1 MGLLFALILL
11 LVLAVVFFITYP
23 ILSRKIITKKYD
35 VFCAKKIKTISTKNG
50 YKFLTDL
57 SLSSFNKL
65 ELGIDH
71 IIFGKK
77 YIYILTN
84 YMFDGDIKG
93 ASDNNSWIL
102 KKSHNQG
109 SEYIDNISL
118 QLSEKRGVF
127 SSKIAANPELI
138 IPVAIVNNN
147 CEIRVEGINNNSTFV
162 IHYSSLKKLIKK
174 LESRDVANLDEEQVE
189 IQYQNIKNENEEK

>member
-1 MGLLFALILL
+1 MGLLIVLIILLIL
-11 LVLAVVFFITYP
+11 AVIFFITYP
-23 ILSRKIITKKYD
+23 ILRGKIIAKKYD
-35 VFCAKKIKTISTKNG
+35 AFCAKKIKTISSKNN

-57 SLSSFNKL
+57 SLSSFNNL

-84 YMFDGDIKG
+84 YFFNGDIKG
-93 ASDNNSWIL
+93 TSDNNSWIL
-102 KKSHNQG
+102 TKRHNEG
-109 SEYIDNISL
+109 TEYIDNISM

-138 IPVAIVNNN
+138 IPVAIINNE
-147 CEIRVEGINNNSTFV
+147 CEIKVNGINNNSTFV
-162 IHYSSLKKLIKK
+162 VHYSSLKKLIKK
-174 LESRDVANLDEEQVE
+174 LEARDVANLDEDQVE
-189 IQYQNIKNENEEK
+189 NQYQNIKNENEAK